1 MSTEGQ
7 VLSHGSLRNTKRE
20 YETVMILAPSV
31 NKTDILDLV
40 GKVQGIFKDFDA
52 RLLQIENWGS
62 RTLAYPVNG
71 SKNGT
76 YLYWRYLG
84 GSDIVRELNRN
95 FEITDGV
102 LRYHTVK
109 IDEDVDPDARPSE
122 VTEDLLNAAAETP
135 PETVEEEDDDVDS
148 HIHDD
153 EEE

>member
-1 MSTEGQ
+1 MSTQGQ
-7 VLSHGSLRNTKRE
+7 VLSQSSLRGTKRE

-40 GKVQGIFKDFDA
+40 AKVQGIFKDFDA
-52 RLLQIENWGS
+52 RLVQIENWGS

-95 FEITDGV
+95 FEITDAI
-102 LRYHTVK
+102 LRHHTIKV
-109 IDEDVDPDARPSE
+109 DDNVDPDARPSE
-122 VTEDLLNAAAETP
+122 ITEDLLNAAAETP
-135 PETVEEEDDDVDS
+135 PETIEEEDEAES
-148 HIHDD
+148 NHSD